1 MKIKNERKNHE
12 APTKPLNNKF
22 ERADKYNNEKKKK
35 KLKKLEKENN
45 NKIRQKMRLKKSKKG
60 FKERKAKEN
69 F

>member
-35 KLKKLEKENN
+35 KTEK
-45 NKIRQKMRLKKSKKG
+45 IG
-60 FKERKAKEN
+60 ERKQ
-69 F
+69 